1 MSFDIWGVAAA
12 VSKSVRQRA
21 DELVKSV
28 QETDWKSELSSFS
41 KGVSEDTK
49 TLTNKTAEL
58 VEHLPEV
65 VEHLPEKVFG
75 HGPASIVAAQ
85 CCCRTTCLHA
95 CWRACL

>member
-12 VSKSVRQRA
+12 VSKSVRLRA

-49 TLTNKTAEL
+49 TLTDKTAEL

-65 VEHLPEKVFG
+65 VEHLPEKVG
-75 HGPASIVAAQ
+75 LGAGQHPS
-85 CCCRTTCLHA
+85 
-95 CWRACL
+95 